1 MFSRAI
7 VRPPSASMIHGLT
20 SAGLG
25 APDYPTALRQHR
37 QYVRALEDCGLTVA
51 VLPADENFPDASFV
65 EDTAVLTPR
74 CAVITRP
81 GAPSR
86 RGETA
91 AMETAVGRFYPA
103 LERIQAPGTLDG
115 GDVMLVGRHA
125 YIGLSGRTNREGA
138 HQLIAILGRHGMT
151 GSMVPLRDVLHL
163 KTGVSYL
170 GRNLLAASGEFLSEP
185 QFRRFDLLPV
195 ADDERYA
202 ANCLWVN
209 GRVLVPDG
217 FPKTRAVIAAAGYP
231 TVALAVS
238 EFQKLDGGLSCLSLR
253 F

>member
-1 MFSRAI
+1 MFRHAI
-7 VRPPSASMIHGLT
+7 VRTPSASMIHGLT

-25 APDYPTALRQHR
+25 APDYPTALDQHR
-37 QYVRALEDCGLTVA
+37 RYVRALEACGLTVT
-51 VLPADENFPDASFV
+51 VLPAEENFPDATFV

-91 AMETAVGRFYPA
+91 AIEGALGRFHPV

-115 GDVMLVGRHA
+115 GDVMLVGDHA

-138 HQLIAILGRHGMT
+138 RQLIAILGRYGMT
-151 GSMVPLRDVLHL
+151 GSTVPLKHVLHL

-170 GRNLLAASGEFLSEP
+170 GGNLLAASGEFLSEP
-185 QFRRFDLLPV
+185 QFRAFDLLPI
-195 ADDERYA
+195 ADDERHA

-217 FPKTRAVIAAAGYP
+217 FPKTGAAIAAAGCP